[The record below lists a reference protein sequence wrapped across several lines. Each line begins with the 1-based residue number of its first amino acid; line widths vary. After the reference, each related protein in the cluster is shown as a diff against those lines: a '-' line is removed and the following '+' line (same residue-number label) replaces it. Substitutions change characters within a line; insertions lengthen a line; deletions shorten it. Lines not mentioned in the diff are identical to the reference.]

1 MNTSDWF
8 ELLHPF
14 LAVVLVYPLLGIVTL
29 RAWQTRQR
37 RLEIATQKKSK
48 IAPAA
53 GTEHVQIGKILSGSV
68 VGLALLGITY
78 AIFSKAIA
86 NQFLSSEPLLY
97 LFIGLLL
104 IATIASLV
112 MLYRA
117 KPPLWRGIFATL
129 TGMGL
134 VILGSQDGVYRR
146 GSEWYWSHY
155 YYGVGAALLMI
166 FSLAIVQDIYR
177 DRTLK
182 WRITHIVLNCF
193 ALLLFVGQ
201 GFTGTRDLLEIPL
214 SWQKPFVYECDFQ
227 AKTCPP
233 FAEPAPA
240 PSPQTE

>member
-1 MNTSDWF
+1 MNASDWF
-8 ELLHPF
+8 GLLHPF
-14 LAVVLVYPLLGIVTL
+14 LAVVWVYPLLGIVTL

-48 IAPAA
+48 IAPAV
-53 GTEHVQIGKILSGSV
+53 GPEHVQIGKILSASV
-68 VGLALLGITY
+68 VGASLLGISY

-86 NQFLSSEPLLY
+86 NQSLGAEPFLY

-104 IATIASLV
+104 IATVTSLV
-112 MLYRA
+112 LLYRA

-129 TGMGL
+129 TGLGV
-134 VILGSQDGVYRR
+134 VILGCQEGVYRR

-155 YYGVGAALLMI
+155 YYGVGATLLMI

-182 WRITHIVLNCF
+182 WRITHVVLNCF
-193 ALLLFVGQ
+193 ALFLFVGQ
-201 GFTGTRDLLEIPL
+201 GFTGARDLLEIPL
-214 SWQKPFVYECDFQ
+214 SWQKPLVYQCDYQ

-233 FAEPAPA
+233 LADPAPT
-240 PSPQTE
+240 P

>member
-129 TGMGL
+129 TGDGL
-134 VILGSQDGVYRR
+134 SYFRQSRR
-146 GSEWYWSHY
+146 GLSA
-155 YYGVGAALLMI
+155 GIGM
-166 FSLAIVQDIYR
+166 
-177 DRTLK
+177 
-182 WRITHIVLNCF
+182 VLV
-193 ALLLFVGQ
+193 ALLLRRWGSVTDDFFPRHCPRHLPRSHPEMADHPYRPQLFCLALIRGS
-201 GFTGTRDLLEIPL
+201 GLYRDKGSIGN
-214 SWQKPFVYECDFQ
+214 
-227 AKTCPP
+227 
-233 FAEPAPA
+233 
-240 PSPQTE
+240 SPQLAETLCLRM